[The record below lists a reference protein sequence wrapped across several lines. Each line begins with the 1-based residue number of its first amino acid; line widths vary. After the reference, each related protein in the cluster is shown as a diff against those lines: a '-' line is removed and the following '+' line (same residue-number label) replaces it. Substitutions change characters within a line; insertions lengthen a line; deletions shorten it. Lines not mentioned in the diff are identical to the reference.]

1 MYGMKYLEHDY
12 RVASDD
18 DHAYPDLLTAWSLL
32 QRLVED
38 DVEIDLCQHQHVA
51 GGSYF
56 CNVHRIL
63 GELP

>member
-1 MYGMKYLEHDY
+1 MRSSAWFWGQSAIRKACVYGMKYLEHDY

-38 DVEIDLCQHQHVA
+38 DVEIDLCQH
-51 GGSYF
+51 
-56 CNVHRIL
+56 
-63 GELP
+63 